1 MTPVIEW
8 IRENLPSGLLL
19 AALAGVC
26 AIGGLLYLRAIRNS
40 ERDSFE
46 ERGWNDDR

>member
-1 MTPVIEW
+1 MTPMIEW

-19 AALAGVC
+19 ASLAGVF
-26 AIGGLLYLRAIRNS
+26 AVGGLLYLRAIRNS

-46 ERGWNDDR
+46 EGGWSDGR